1 VIRDRYARS
10 QQSLTDMM
18 AFFNNCIS
26 SLASHG
32 QRFPGIKS
40 YHELYSSVTAA
51 ASQLFERER
60 VVSRRLVT
68 LDQNKKISTH
78 PVFRA
83 ITTPYLLRRSSLTVA
98 LSPIYHYAK

>member
-1 VIRDRYARS
+1 
-10 QQSLTDMM
+10 MM

-60 VVSRRLVT
+60 VSNNHSLPLEKELVDCSFIT
-68 LDQNKKISTH
+68 DLSLRKI
-78 PVFRA
+78 VKDIFVV
-83 ITTPYLLRRSSLTVA
+83 L
-98 LSPIYHYAK
+98 KNC